1 MAARFVCHLRQGEIM
16 LETRIRD
23 QFEAPPPAVALRQL
37 STGFWVSQAVGVV
50 AELGIVDVLQEG
62 PKTSEELAQATGTN
76 PGALYRLL
84 RAVASVGVLVEETPG
99 RFSSTPLSALLSA
112 DVPHSWRAAAIMSG
126 QAWSWQPWGA
136 LMYSVKTGQ
145 PAFDHL
151 FGMDFD
157 AYLEQH
163 QEAGEI
169 FQAFMNVATA
179 EEAMAVAPVYDF
191 SGVRTVVD
199 VGGGR
204 GALLAAILRANPHLR
219 GVLFDAPHVVA
230 GARSLLD
237 AHGVAERCAL
247 VGGDF
252 FDTVPLGGDAYLL
265 KWILVSWD
273 DERSVSILKNCHRA
287 MQGHGKVLVIERI
300 IPPGNEPFFGKFADL
315 NLLVMYHGR
324 HRSEPEY
331 RELFRQAGFALTRI
345 IPTQSPT
352 EFSIIEGVS
361 I

>member
-1 MAARFVCHLRQGEIM
+1 MRQGEIM
-16 LETRIRD
+16 LETPNSD
-23 QFEAPPPAVALRQL
+23 PSNGTPPAVALRQL

-50 AELGIVDVLQEG
+50 AELGIADVLQEG
-62 PKTSEELAQATGTN
+62 PKTCEELAEVTGTH

-84 RAVASVGVLVEETPG
+84 RAVASLGVFVEETPG
-99 RFSSTPLSALLSA
+99 RFSTTPLSTLLSA
-112 DVPHSWRAAAIMSG
+112 DMPHSWRAAAIMSG

-136 LMYSVKTGQ
+136 LLYSVKTGQ

-163 QEAGEI
+163 QDAGDI

-191 SGVRTVVD
+191 SGLGTVVD

-204 GALLAAILRANPHLR
+204 GALLAAILMANPHLR

-237 AHGVAERCAL
+237 AHGVAERCDL

-252 FDTVPLGGDAYLL
+252 FAALPLGGDAYLL
-265 KWILVSWD
+265 KWILVSWN

-300 IPPGNEPFFGKFADL
+300 IPPGNEPFFGKLADL

-324 HRSEPEY
+324 HRSEAEY
-331 RELFRQAGFALTRI
+331 RELFRQAGFELTRI

-352 EFSIIEGVS
+352 EFSIIEGMS
-361 I
+361 L